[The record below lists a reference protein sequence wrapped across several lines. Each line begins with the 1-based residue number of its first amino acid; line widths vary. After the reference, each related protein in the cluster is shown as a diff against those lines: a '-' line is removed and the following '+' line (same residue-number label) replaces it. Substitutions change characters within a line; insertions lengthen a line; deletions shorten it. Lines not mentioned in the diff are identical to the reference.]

1 MNKPMTAEAAGT
13 ATAQSWQGKWRY
25 KIEMYRHLSETLPE
39 IYAKAKKIPGEIGM
53 PDKYLGQVGLSG
65 TVSECH
71 GLLRKEISDAVES
84 GNRKVINNA
93 TLDFELR
100 RLVKSVYGD
109 DYDAVAAST
118 CEALL
123 NISFDTLATPPMAG
137 RGDNYRTRY
146 IAPLERHAHHQAGY
160 GRPFPPRYKDLYAD
174 RGVTAGE
181 YGQMGKRLNNLD
193 VVLVPL
199 AGARYESHG
208 INYNPV
214 PLLLDVNAEGSLER
228 LRAEAARH
236 ATMLSAVSFCGYTN
250 PGYGY
255 GEVDATGTPILHQG
269 MCALARE
276 YNVPSI
282 VDNAAGLPFAGA
294 DIRNLGA
301 DLVLYSMDKSSGAPT
316 SGLAIG
322 REEYINAL
330 SRALGTH
337 GPRAGGLL
345 SHGKAAYVGMD
356 PGKEALLG
364 MVAALRVLAEK
375 PNSFR
380 RAADTWYDITVDEF
394 SKIDSGLRE
403 GLVINKDHNSCG
415 VEVNYERTW
424 REGRMGIPIFSIEDM
439 YSGTSLIQSGMR
451 AMGVIPCISYDGNI
465 RMSPGLGTTDENGEI
480 MEEPTR
486 YAVRALVKF
495 VEMLSQHAG
504 VMDQ

>member
-1 MNKPMTAEAAGT
+1 MNKIEEAPAGDT
-13 ATAQSWQGKWRY
+13 SARVWAGKWQY
-25 KIEMYRHLSETLPE
+25 KIDLYRHLSETIGE
-39 IYAKAKKIPGEIGM
+39 IHAKAKKIPGEIGM

-71 GLLRKEISDAVES
+71 GLLRKAVSDAVED

-123 NISFDTLATPPMAG
+123 NVSFDTMVTPPLGG

-146 IAPLERHAHHQAGY
+146 LAPLERHAHHQAGY
-160 GRPFPPRYKDLYAD
+160 GRPFPPRYKDIYAD

-181 YGQMGKRLNNLD
+181 YGQMGKRLSNLD
-193 VVLVPL
+193 TILVPL
-199 AGARYESHG
+199 EGAQYDCHG
-208 INYNPV
+208 INYHSV
-214 PLLLDVNAEGSLER
+214 PLLLGVDAEASAER
-228 LRAEAARH
+228 LRAEARKHEDQLA
-236 ATMLSAVSFCGYTN
+236 AVAFCGYTN

-255 GEVDATGTPILHQG
+255 GEVDGSGTPVLQQA
-269 MCALARE
+269 MCKIASD
-276 YNVPSI
+276 YNIPSI
-282 VDNAAGLPFAGA
+282 VDNAAGLPFVGS
-294 DIRNLGA
+294 DIRHLGA

-322 REEYINAL
+322 REEYIVPL
-330 SRALGTH
+330 QRALGTH
-337 GPRAGGLL
+337 GPRQGGLL

-364 MVAALRVLAEK
+364 MIASLRVLSEN
-375 PNSFR
+375 PSSFNK
-380 RAADTWYDITVDEF
+380 AADTWYDITVDEF
-394 SKIDSGLRE
+394 SKIDSGLHD
-403 GLVINKDHNSCG
+403 GLVINKDYNSCG

-424 REGRMGIPIFSIEDM
+424 SNGRMGIPIFSIEDM
-439 YSGTSLIQSGMR
+439 YSGTSLIQTGMR

-486 YAVRALVKF
+486 YAIRALVKF
-495 VEMLSQHAG
+495 VEMLAEHSG